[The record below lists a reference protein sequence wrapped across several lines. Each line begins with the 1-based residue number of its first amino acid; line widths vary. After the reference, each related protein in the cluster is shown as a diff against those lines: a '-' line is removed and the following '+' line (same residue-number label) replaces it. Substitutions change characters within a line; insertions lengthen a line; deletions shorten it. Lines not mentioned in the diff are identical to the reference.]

1 MPTDSSNLP
10 KAEWN
15 IPDSNILIID
25 MGFLTKTGM
34 NCFFGT
40 KQRLVPKQWHQQLL
54 KHVFFSAEY
63 GFWERLGTQQHHQ
76 HQLGTSACCLTSATS
91 HMVPWGWWAY
101 GGQI

>member
-54 KHVFFSAEY
+54 KHVFFPPNMDSEK
-63 GFWERLGTQQHHQ
+63 G
-76 HQLGTSACCLTSATS
+76 
-91 HMVPWGWWAY
+91 
-101 GGQI
+101 